1 MLNQTLASRK
11 RYESTAAFKSDLMF
25 GIKKRVCAVHALLS
39 VPIMSVFPSRVC
51 GEVSYD
57 HWGAA
62 T

>member
-1 MLNQTLASRK
+1 MLNQTLASEI
-11 RYESTAAFKSDLMF
+11 YESTAAFKSDLMF
-25 GIKKRVCAVHALLS
+25 VIEKRVCAVHVLLS
-39 VPIMSVFPSRVC
+39 VPLCQCSQVGSV